1 MEDKKPAEI
10 EGYLFAAVAAG
21 GRFLSFYFQP
31 CLLPSSC
38 SLSLLVSVFLY
49 SSLVFV
55 LLVRCGAFLLLCL
68 FLSSL
73 PLTASRS
80 CSLCLSVALSDG
92 INYLSYEAPY
102 LSLVASVDL
111 LS

>member
-1 MEDKKPAEI
+1 MEDKKPAER
-10 EGYLFAAVAAG
+10 EGYLFAAG

-31 CLLPSSC
+31 CLFAFLL
-38 SLSLLVSVFLY
+38 LSLIWFLY

-73 PLTASRS
+73 PLTVSRS

>member
-1 MEDKKPAEI
+1 MEDKKPAAI
-10 EGYLFAAVAAG
+10 EGDLFAAG
-21 GRFLSFYFQP
+21 GRFLSLFST
-31 CLLPSSC
+31 LPFR
-38 SLSLLVSVFLY
+38 LPP
-49 SSLVFV
+49 
-55 LLVRCGAFLLLCL
+55 ALCL
-68 FLSSL
+68 FWFLCFYILPLCLCCLCAVVLSSFCVSSFHL
-73 PLTASRS
+73 SLFTASRS